1 LSERADIGKGWFGN
15 KILIL
20 YVMGKW
26 GREICPICKLF
37 TVAKYIKK
45 LSRSYNKNFAAG
57 SCLYVGAAGILLTL
71 VGLKRSNIKEKI
83 TIHIEKRGVWICVS

>member
-1 LSERADIGKGWFGN
+1 MSERADIGKGWFGN

-45 LSRSYNKNFAAG
+45 LLRRYNKKV
-57 SCLYVGAAGILLTL
+57 LVKIL
-71 VGLKRSNIKEKI
+71 V
-83 TIHIEKRGVWICVS
+83 